1 MTMTIRVVK
10 IKQEP
15 IELYKLLKLENM
27 VESGGAAKFVVA
39 EGLVRVNGAM
49 ETRKRKKIMSGDIV
63 EFEGEKIQVTVI

>member
-1 MTMTIRVVK
+1 M
-10 IKQEP
+10 
-15 IELYKLLKLENM
+15 YKLLKLENM